1 MVESPWCMVGKES
14 RKCREHSS
22 DFGDGCSDR
31 IYPDWKPNHLENNGN
46 ETVSYGDVDIM

>member
-1 MVESPWCMVGKES
+1 MVGKEN

-22 DFGDGCSDR
+22 DFRDGSSDG

-46 ETVSYGDVDIM
+46 ETASYGDVDIM

>member
-1 MVESPWCMVGKES
+1 MVGKES